1 MKRAVKYGLIAVLA
15 AALIGAGGWGAGWLA
30 GTTDGARW
38 LIDTVSRHT
47 PLTISARTIEG
58 RLLDRLQ
65 LGGVR
70 MALAPVE
77 VAIESIDFRWQPL
90 RLLSGRVAAKELT
103 LTGVHIR
110 DNTPKETPPDFTWPR
125 VSGLSLIHI

>member
-1 MKRAVKYGLIAVLA
+1 MKRAATYGLIAVLA
-15 AALIGAGGWGAGWLA
+15 AALIGAGALGTAWLA

-38 LIDTVSRHT
+38 LMDAVSRHT

-77 VAIESIDFRWQPL
+77 VAIERRISGACAAHQRMLAEAIKRA
-90 RLLSGRVAAKELT
+90 RNIALLPYAA
-103 LTGVHIR
+103 
-110 DNTPKETPPDFTWPR
+110 D
-125 VSGLSLIHI
+125 